1 MKFGYS
7 DFFRQRPDR
16 QGGGDFEL
24 LSWQIFTSLG
34 CALPRVMLI
43 CTIGNSC
50 GKRAVPS
57 SRVQY
62 HVQIIRLN
70 DEEFRPNERACNP
83 QMRYSD
89 GHLGNFRQ

>member
-1 MKFGYS
+1 M
-7 DFFRQRPDR
+7 P
-16 QGGGDFEL
+16 
-24 LSWQIFTSLG
+24 
-34 CALPRVMLI
+34 I

-50 GKRAVPS
+50 GMGTVIS

-62 HVQIIRLN
+62 HVQIIRL
-70 DEEFRPNERACNP
+70 NERACNP